1 MSFDRFLPPFLALV
15 CCLVLTLPA
24 YAQAP
29 TVLATVNGAPITA
42 EEFRARYAL
51 TIYPHKDQPGMTP
64 MVKWQVLYALIAER
78 LLEQEARRRG
88 FDAEDRFRRNYR
100 LAEEMFVRDKLYRDS
115 VRAVV
120 RVSED
125 DVRARFRDERSSVE
139 VEFIRADSEER
150 IRHVH
155 ALLHAGMS
163 FDTVLMEQQRMAP
176 DAEAATSPVES
187 ELLSAA
193 AKLRPGQ
200 VSAPVR
206 IGDFWY
212 LLRKRDTD
220 TVLRGEEEYQ
230 RRRPALVRD
239 IRAERE
245 ADRSAA
251 FVRSCWRGDSAT
263 IAPYPYRA
271 IGDALLRDYRAQ
283 YRADTSDMLLASE
296 GVFEQLRS
304 EWAPRHDTT
313 FAAIGVGR
321 MTVGEFLDRLQALDL
336 RLKRG
341 EVRLFPRLYEQ
352 RVREVLDRHI
362 LTRRGYDLG
371 LQQSD
376 EVRRDMAMWAANG
389 LAQMMPELLW
399 EQFIADDDSVWQ
411 MFLRQQSMLG
421 PAPEVLL
428 LEVLCAD
435 SSEAVDALRAL
446 DAGEDF
452 RTLARERSIR
462 DGASAR
468 NGEFGWFGVTEHGV
482 LGRTAFGLRVGE
494 RAGPIPHAEGWSVIE
509 LLGKR
514 RKGAGVLEWADLR
527 TAMEEKLRAGFE
539 AQRAHNLVRSLAGRE
554 AITIDA
560 AAVER
565 TPVAS
570 MQMFTLRFLGFGG
583 RIPAMPSIMPL
594 HEAVIEGMSSRVDP

>member
-1 MSFDRFLPPFLALV
+1 MACFS
-15 CCLVLTLPA
+15 LPA
-24 YAQAP
+24 NAQSSAS
-29 TVLATVNGAPITA
+29 TNLATVNGVPITA

-51 TIYPHKDQPGMTP
+51 TVFPHKDQPGMTP

-120 RVSED
+120 HVSEAD
-125 DVRARFRDERSSVE
+125 LRVRFRDEATAVE
-139 VEFIRADSEER
+139 VEFVRADSEER

-155 ALLHAGMS
+155 ALVRAGLP
-163 FDTVLMEQQRMAP
+163 FDTVLMEQQRMER

-187 ELLSAA
+187 ELLSASA
-193 AKLRPGQ
+193 TLRPGQ
-200 VSAPVR
+200 VSEPVR

-212 LLRKRDTD
+212 LLRKRDLD
-220 TVLRGEEEYQ
+220 AMLSGEEEFQ
-230 RRRPALVRD
+230 RRRPVLERD

-245 ADRSAA
+245 AERTAA
-251 FVRSCWRGDSAT
+251 FLRSCWRGDSAT
-263 IAPYPYRA
+263 IAPHPYRA
-271 IGDALLRDYRAQ
+271 IGDALLRDYRKQ
-283 YRADTSDMLLASE
+283 HRADTTDMLLASE
-296 GVFEQLRS
+296 AAFEQLRQD
-304 EWAPRHDTT
+304 WAPRHDTT
-313 FAAIGVGR
+313 FATLGMGR
-321 MTVGEFLDRLQALDL
+321 ITVGEFLDRMQALDL

-341 EVRLFPRLYEQ
+341 EIRLFPRLYEQ
-352 RVREVLDRHI
+352 RVREVLDRFV
-362 LTRRGYDLG
+362 LTRRAYDLG
-371 LQQSD
+371 LQNSD
-376 EVRRDMAMWAANG
+376 DVRRDMAMWAANG

-411 MFLRQQSMLG
+411 MFLRQQSTLG

-435 SSEAVDALRAL
+435 SSEAVDVLSAL
-446 DAGEDF
+446 DAGENF

-462 DGASAR
+462 DGAR
-468 NGEFGWFGVTEHGV
+468 ERKGEFGWFAVTEHGA

-494 RAGPIPHAEGWSVIE
+494 RAGPIRHAEGWSVVE

-514 RKGAGVLEWADLR
+514 RKGGGVLEWSDLR

-565 TPVAS
+565 TPVTS

-594 HEAVIEGMSSRVDP
+594 HEAVIEGMSTRADP